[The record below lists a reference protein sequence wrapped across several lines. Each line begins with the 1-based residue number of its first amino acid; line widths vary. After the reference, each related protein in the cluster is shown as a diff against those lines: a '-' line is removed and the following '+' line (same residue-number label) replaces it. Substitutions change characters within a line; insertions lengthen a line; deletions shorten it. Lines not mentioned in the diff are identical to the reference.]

1 VDATQR
7 NSQVESAKY
16 DQHKR
21 DTEFQAQPELLR
33 DNKPEHNDRAADYK
47 ECDAVP
53 NSPKHSYDRGVSN
66 ISLAAHDCR
75 YRDHVIGI
83 RSMPHSEE
91 EPECEY
97 GKECSHALGAM

>member
-7 NSQVESAKY
+7 NSQVESAKD

-21 DTEFQAQPELLR
+21 DTEFQAQPKPLR
-33 DNKPEHNDRAADYK
+33 DNKPEHNDRTADYK
-47 ECDAVP
+47 ECNAVP
-53 NSPKHSYDRGVSN
+53 NSPKHPYDRGVSN

-75 YRDHVIGI
+75 YRDHVVGI
-83 RSMPHSEE
+83 CGMPHSEE

-97 GKECSHALGAM
+97 GKECRHALGAM